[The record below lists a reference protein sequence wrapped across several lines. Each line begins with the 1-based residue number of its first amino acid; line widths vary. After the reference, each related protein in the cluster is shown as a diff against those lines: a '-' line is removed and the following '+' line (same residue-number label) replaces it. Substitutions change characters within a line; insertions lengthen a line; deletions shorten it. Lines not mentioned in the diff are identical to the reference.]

1 MPSKEIPLRDSP
13 EHFFDSA
20 RWNEFLSFFENR
32 EAALRNIS
40 QPESGIIVYYRRE
53 VAKMPTPEAA
63 RARRDEHAAELG
75 KALVGQFKDRLVR
88 EEIIAT
94 GLSSLAVE
102 RVRIPGER
110 WTELWPDLVNDMTK
124 GGNLEFTKVRVF
136 EPTDRPTQAAALL
149 DRCIEWM
156 QRRSHEGEGVRK
168 VLQREAI
175 DQFGGDLTSR
185 TFDTAY
191 KAVFSK
197 SRGRPRR
204 NSPQPE

>member
-1 MPSKEIPLRDSP
+1 MPSKESPLRDSP

-63 RARRDEHAAELG
+63 PARRDEYAAELG

-110 WTELWPDLVNDMTK
+110 WTELWPDLVNT
-124 GGNLEFTKVRVF
+124 
-136 EPTDRPTQAAALL
+136 
-149 DRCIEWM
+149 
-156 QRRSHEGEGVRK
+156 
-168 VLQREAI
+168 
-175 DQFGGDLTSR
+175 
-185 TFDTAY
+185 
-191 KAVFSK
+191 
-197 SRGRPRR
+197 
-204 NSPQPE
+204 